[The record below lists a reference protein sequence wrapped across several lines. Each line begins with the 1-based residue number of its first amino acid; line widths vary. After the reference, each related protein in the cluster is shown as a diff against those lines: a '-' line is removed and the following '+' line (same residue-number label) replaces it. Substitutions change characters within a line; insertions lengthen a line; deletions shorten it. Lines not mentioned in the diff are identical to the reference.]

1 MADQSK
7 RLFGGAEILGNIEQI
22 DENGK
27 SELWISWRCVCE
39 SLDQIPPLSN
49 VVSPEV
55 RTSIEQKTPVPVT
68 VDFGP

>member
-39 SLDQIPPLSN
+39 SLDQIPLF
-49 VVSPEV
+49 
-55 RTSIEQKTPVPVT
+55 RTSSVLKSGQALSKKTPVPVT